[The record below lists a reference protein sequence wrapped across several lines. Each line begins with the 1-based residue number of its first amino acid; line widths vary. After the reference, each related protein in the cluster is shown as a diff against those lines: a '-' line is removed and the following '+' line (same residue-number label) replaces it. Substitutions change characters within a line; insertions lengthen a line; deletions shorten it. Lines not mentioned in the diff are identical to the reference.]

1 MGAARTAP
9 DRDAVRAQYRT
20 TRPLEARIALH
31 ARFSVNRQGW
41 PAWLYEQIPGL
52 DGRVLALGCGNALL
66 WHENAARVD
75 SGMELVLADQSAGMV
90 RTSRERLACDGIAAR
105 YAILDARALPFAGRS
120 RDVVLANHML
130 YHVPERP
137 RALREIRRVLVPGG
151 RLVASTLSE
160 HNLAELWALAREV
173 VGRELRDE
181 IIAESFSLENGARQL
196 EDVFEHVELRRYVD
210 ALEVTEVEP
219 VLAYLGSVI
228 DDRGFD
234 AAAFDEIG
242 ARVRAEIQRPGAFRV
257 GKDAGVFL
265 AS

>member
-1 MGAARTAP
+1 
-9 DRDAVRAQYRT
+9 
-20 TRPLEARIALH
+20 
-31 ARFSVNRQGW
+31 
-41 PAWLYEQIPGL
+41 
-52 DGRVLALGCGNALL
+52 
-66 WHENAARVD
+66 
-75 SGMELVLADQSAGMV
+75 
-90 RTSRERLACDGIAAR
+90 
-105 YAILDARALPFAGRS
+105 
-120 RDVVLANHML
+120 ML

-242 ARVRAEIQRPGAFRV
+242 ARVRAEIQRHGAFRV